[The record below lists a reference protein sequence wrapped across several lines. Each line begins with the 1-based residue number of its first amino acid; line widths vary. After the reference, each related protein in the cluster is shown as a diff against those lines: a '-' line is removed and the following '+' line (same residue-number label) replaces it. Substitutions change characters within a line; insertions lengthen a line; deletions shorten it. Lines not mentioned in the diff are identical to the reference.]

1 MAFVMGI
8 KSASSSNAGSA
19 TTHVDWPSTSHVEPR
34 ALGQGFRHLSRG
46 MDDIREVD
54 RFQLRLSRAPP
65 DAGELEEGV
74 GEPVHPLGS
83 GEYVFQEA
91 TARDRIIAFGHQEL
105 RREGD
110 RGEWSA
116 QLVGRAGQK
125 LLLSLLESAPLR
137 EVLGH
142 DQHSVLATVTQV
154 RHVLKFDTQ
163 EGLSSPHAGFSA
175 LPLPCAARDRL
186 AQVEVLP
193 GAGELSVL
201 LAHAEHGPPRRVG
214 EDHRAP
220 RVGRDHAL
228 GEVIQDGAERR
239 VLLGQPSERFLQVG
253 SHGVEG
259 LGEGAKLVSETG
271 LDAVRQMAALHQT
284 GARTQ
289 ALDPPREHHGQQEHQ
304 AAADEGGENRRL

>member
-1 MAFVMGI
+1 
-8 KSASSSNAGSA
+8 
-19 TTHVDWPSTSHVEPR
+19 
-34 ALGQGFRHLSRG
+34 

-54 RFQLRLSRAPP
+54 RFQLRLSRTPP

-175 LPLPCAARDRL
+175 LPLPCAADDRF

-220 RVGRDHAL
+220 RVATT
-228 GEVIQDGAERR
+228 
-239 VLLGQPSERFLQVG
+239 PSERLSRMAPSVASFSASRPNDSSRLAAMELRVLARAPSSSPKPG
-253 SHGVEG
+253 SMRCDRWPRSIRRAPE
-259 LGEGAKLVSETG
+259 LRRSTLLESITASKYIRPPPMRE
-271 LDAVRQMAALHQT
+271 ARIAASKPL
-284 GARTQ
+284 
-289 ALDPPREHHGQQEHQ
+289 
-304 AAADEGGENRRL
+304 RRNGS

>member
-1 MAFVMGI
+1 MPPASSSTVTDAPETRSRTVLPGSECCMAFVMGI
-8 KSASSSNAGSA
+8 KSASSSSAGSA
-19 TTHVDWPSTSHVEPR
+19 TTHADWPSRVTSSP
-34 ALGQGFRHLSRG
+34 ALSAKGFAIS
-46 MDDIREVD
+46 
-54 RFQLRLSRAPP
+54 A
-65 DAGELEEGV
+65 A
-74 GEPVHPLGS
+74 
-83 GEYVFQEA
+83 A
-91 TARDRIIAFGHQEL
+91 WTTRDRIIAFGHQEL

-125 LLLSLLESAPLR
+125 PLLSLLESAPLR

-175 LPLPCAARDRL
+175 LPLLCAARDRL

-228 GEVIQDGAERR
+228 GEVIQDGAESRI
-239 VLLGQPSERFLQVG
+239 LLGQPAEGFLQVG

-271 LDAVRQMAALHQT
+271 FDAVRQMAALHQT